1 MDIELLS
8 RMVGELIVDH
18 DMVGLPGVGTFVAE
32 VVPATFSDK
41 GYTINPP
48 YRRLSFHPSKGEEDL
63 LVDLYSVT
71 NGINREAARIYLTQF
86 LQEMK
91 SVLKDRKTI
100 VFPGL
105 GRMRATKE
113 NNFFF
118 IQDQEIDIFPNG
130 YALPA
135 VSLKAQQDDPE
146 PVRISVP
153 PIVLTPDLQSA
164 QPEPLEA
171 LQEQPEP
178 EPQPE
183 LQPELQE
190 EPESEPEPLEAL
202 QPEPLSQKQTE
213 MPQERTE
220 VPQAQSELQPEL
232 QEEPE
237 SEPEPLEVLQEQ
249 PEPESQEQHEPQTTP
264 QPQPEEVVAEPV
276 AMEQDHILEFADEPQ
291 PASQPEP
298 EPVPEPEPAPEPAP
312 VPAPRPQAAKPAETA
327 ARTTTIPTKQHL
339 WWVPVVIILALAVTA
354 FAVFLILAEVAPDFI
369 DSILY
374 TPEELRIINY

>member
-164 QPEPLEA
+164 QPD
-171 LQEQPEP
+171 
-178 EPQPE
+178 
-183 LQPELQE
+183 
-190 EPESEPEPLEAL
+190 PEPLEAL
-202 QPEPLSQKQTE
+202 QPEPLSQEQTE

-220 VPQAQSELQPEL
+220 APQAQSELQPEP

-237 SEPEPLEVLQEQ
+237 SEPEPLETLQAQ
-249 PEPESQEQHEPQTTP
+249 PEPEPQEEPEPEPEPLPQTEEPQAQP
-264 QPQPEEVVAEPV
+264 EMLQEELEPLPQPEPEEAVDGSVAV
-276 AMEQDHILEFADEPQ
+276 EQDPILEFADEP
-291 PASQPEP
+291 A
-298 EPVPEPEPAPEPAP
+298 PEPEPAPM
-312 VPAPRPQAAKPAETA
+312 PAPRPQPAKFAETA
-327 ARTTTIPTKQHL
+327 ARTTTTPTKQHL
-339 WWVPVVIILALAVTA
+339 WWVPVVIILALAMTA

>member
-164 QPEPLEA
+164 QPD
-171 LQEQPEP
+171 
-178 EPQPE
+178 
-183 LQPELQE
+183 
-190 EPESEPEPLEAL
+190 PEPLEAL
-202 QPEPLSQKQTE
+202 QPEPLPQEQTE

-220 VPQAQSELQPEL
+220 VPQAQSELQPEP

-237 SEPEPLEVLQEQ
+237 PEPLPQTEEPQVQPEMLQEELEPLPQ
-249 PEPESQEQHEPQTTP
+249 PEPEEA
-264 QPQPEEVVAEPV
+264 VAEPV
-276 AMEQDHILEFADEPQ
+276 AVEQETVLEFADEPQ

-298 EPVPEPEPAPEPAP
+298 ESEPEPQPAPQPEP
-312 VPAPRPQAAKPAETA
+312 VPAKPAETA
-327 ARTTTIPTKQHL
+327 AQTSKTPTKRHL
-339 WWVPVVIILALAVTA
+339 WWVPVVIILALAVIA
-354 FAVFLILAEVAPDFI
+354 FAVFLILVEVAPDFI

>member
-164 QPEPLEA
+164 QPD
-171 LQEQPEP
+171 
-178 EPQPE
+178 
-183 LQPELQE
+183 
-190 EPESEPEPLEAL
+190 SEPLEAL
-202 QPEPLSQKQTE
+202 QPEPLPQEQTE

-220 VPQAQSELQPEL
+220 VPQAQSELQPEPQEEPEPEPLPQTEEPQAQPEML

-237 SEPEPLEVLQEQ
+237 PLPQ
-249 PEPESQEQHEPQTTP
+249 PE
-264 QPQPEEVVAEPV
+264 PEEVVAEPV
-276 AMEQDHILEFADEPQ
+276 AVEQETVLEFADEPQ
-291 PASQPEP
+291 PAPQPEP
-298 EPVPEPEPAPEPAP
+298 EPEPQPAPQP
-312 VPAPRPQAAKPAETA
+312 AKPAETA
-327 ARTTTIPTKQHL
+327 AQISTTPTKQHL
-339 WWVPVVIILALAVTA
+339 WWVPVVIILALAVIA
-354 FAVFLILAEVAPDFI
+354 FAVFLILVEVAPDFI